1 GFGDVERDLAFAQ
14 GVEDRRCQRGEAQ
27 APLDEATCHAETL
40 CDSIEIAGRADEVLK
55 GAAFLGGGHLELM
68 EVGRRG
74 RFGQFGI
81 VAGKD
86 HDGDI
91 EIGFRDRTALGE
103 QAKRAPTASAI
114 EDLEGAARL
123 FGGRDEQILKDA
135 LG

>member
-1 GFGDVERDLAFAQ
+1 MSSVISLLLKASKIGAAS
-14 GVEDRRCQRGEAQ
+14 EAS
-27 APLDEATCHAETL
+27 AGALDEATCHAETL

-123 FGGRDEQILKDA
+123 LAGVTSRF
-135 LG
+135 